1 MLIRASS
8 LIAGSAV
15 AAASVLG
22 IVNASSS
29 ATLKEPATGI
39 GALRSSLSRVR
50 HARFGA
56 LVKH

>member
-50 HARFGA
+50 QLDSAHW
-56 LVKH
+56 